1 MPFLDYRDF
10 DDCVARNSDK
20 ANPEAYCATLE
31 RSVKGTAEAGAV
43 RDTMPAV
50 RLQIVPVFDEPFVA
64 GGDPAIIVDVDG
76 TLLSRDNEPFAD
88 RIAAINGMRGRVF
101 VVTGRI
107 EDERDSTER
116 ALADGGL
123 EGFTLRM
130 RPNTD
135 VDVVEYKKAEAARL
149 LETYDVVAAY
159 DNDSDALAAYS
170 ELGIDAMRPGT
181 LAEVADEADDEADN
195 MDDEIDDDMGNKKR
209 KRRQGMATDALDDD
223 PEDMGPT
230 GEVLEPQGNEDFHAL
245 LVVEGVWTGDGRYI
259 DEGALD
265 WRNLPLP
272 LMATDRTTEG
282 HMDAVLVGNLTRVER
297 DGREVHAWGNFV
309 ASEDPATINLQSLIR
324 NGDLRGVSVDLDSVE
339 YEVLMPMPEMEEP
352 EDMEP
357 DDEGNMVFPGDMT
370 RMRITGARIMGATVV
385 PFPAFQEAFIESTP
399 ALTASLLAT
408 RLVSGWIQ
416 QFASY
421 DDIDFVPPQ
430 GAREEAELGLKWR
443 EEHGRGGTA
452 VGVARARDISN
463 GKQLSPDT
471 VTRMVS
477 YFARHEVD
485 KQGKGWSPD
494 EDGFP
499 SAGRIA
505 WALWGGDPGR
515 VWAEK
520 VRAQMERR
528 DGEGSIVA
536 SGHPI
541 VAPVVP
547 PAAWFADPQLSGP
560 TPLTVD
566 DNGRVFGHLAVWGQ
580 CHIGHT
586 NRCVEPPASMA
597 NYAHFLTGEMLCDD
611 GTRFAVGQIT
621 MNGNHAPHSYN
632 AEQTA
637 AHYDNTATAVAD
649 VTAGED
655 AYGIWVAGALRP
667 ELSPAHIRGL
677 MASDVSGDWRRIG
690 GNLELVAVLA
700 VNVPGFPKVRVRE
713 AQGLVASLSIPA
725 YQHGD
730 AAEYIDALAASIG
743 RSADDRKRELVHRVH
758 GERIAALVA
767 RVRGSK

>member
-20 ANPEAYCATLE
+20 ANPDAYCATLE
-31 RSVKGTAEAGAV
+31 RSVKGTAEAGVAS
-43 RDTMPAV
+43 DTMPAV
-50 RLQIVPVFDEPFVA
+50 RLQIVPVLDDATV
-64 GGDPAIIVDVDG
+64 
-76 TLLSRDNEPFAD
+76 FAP
-88 RIAAINGMRGRVF
+88 V
-101 VVTGRI
+101 
-107 EDERDSTER
+107 
-116 ALADGGL
+116 
-123 EGFTLRM
+123 
-130 RPNTD
+130 TD
-135 VDVVEYKKAEAARL
+135 VVGDDAVEVVEEPA
-149 LETYDVVAAY
+149 DP
-159 DNDSDALAAYS
+159 
-170 ELGIDAMRPGT
+170 DAM
-181 LAEVADEADDEADN
+181 
-195 MDDEIDDDMGNKKR
+195 
-209 KRRQGMATDALDDD
+209 DDD

-230 GEVLEPQGNEDFHAL
+230 GEVLEPEDGEDFHAL

-282 HMDAVLVGNLTRVER
+282 HMDAVLVGNLTRIER

-309 ASEDPATINLQSLIR
+309 ASEDPATINLQTLIR

-339 YEVLMPMPEMEEP
+339 YEVLMPMPTEEP
-352 EDMEP
+352 QDMEP
-357 DDEGNMVFPGDMT
+357 DDEGNMVFPGDET
-370 RMRITGARIMGATVV
+370 RMRIVGARIMGATVV

-430 GAREEAELGLKWR
+430 GARDEAELGLKWR
-443 EEHGRGGTA
+443 DEHNRGGTA

-471 VTRMVS
+471 VNRMVS

-485 KQGKGWSPD
+485 KQGTGWSPD

-515 VWAEK
+515 VWADK
-520 VRAQMERR
+520 VQAQMKRR
-528 DGEGSIVA
+528 ESDGSIVA

-541 VAPVVP
+541 AVPVVP
-547 PAAWFADPQLSGP
+547 PSAWFANPNLSGP

-566 DNGRVFGHLAVWGQ
+566 DHGRVFGHLAVWGQ

-597 NYAHFLTGEMLCDD
+597 NYAHFLTGEVLCDD

-649 VTAGED
+649 VIAGED

-725 YQHGD
+725 YQQGD
-730 AAEYIDALAASIG
+730 ATEYIDALAASIG

-758 GERIAALVA
+758 GERITALVA